1 MVILSGKRTAVS
13 LDTRRSGKGE
23 RKEPSSSFLPL
34 HCGDEEVWASPER
47 GRPVLSTEKAPAP
60 GQNLELTEPPP
71 APIHNL
77 LPTEVTHRL
86 RAVRWRQHE
95 AQ

>member
-47 GRPVLSTEKAPAP
+47 GRPVLYAEKAPAP

-71 APIHNL
+71 APIRNL
-77 LPTEVTHRL
+77 LFTQVTPRTKSSKM
-86 RAVRWRQHE
+86 A
-95 AQ
+95 AA